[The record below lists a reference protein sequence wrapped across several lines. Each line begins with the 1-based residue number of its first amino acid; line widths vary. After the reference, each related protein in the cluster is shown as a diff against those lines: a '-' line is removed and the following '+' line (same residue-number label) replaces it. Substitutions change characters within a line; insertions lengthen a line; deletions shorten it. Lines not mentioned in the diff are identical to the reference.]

1 MPYVSRGQFRLDESA
16 TCTFDAAG
24 AGTSFIQPTG
34 ARESW
39 RVSFITVN
47 SSSVTLVPVVMF
59 YRGSIAPS
67 NFVAGSFSGT
77 LDVDSLPNISLR
89 SGERLIAVW
98 TGGDVGAT
106 GTFRVEGTK
115 VLV

>member
-1 MPYVSRGQFRLDESA
+1 MPYVSGGQFRLDEFA
-16 TCTFDAAG
+16 TCIFDADG
-24 AGTSFIQPTG
+24 AGTSFVQPAG
-34 ARESW
+34 AREGW
-39 RVSFITVN
+39 QITVITVN
-47 SSSVTLVPVVMF
+47 SSSVTLVPQVMF
-59 YRGSIAPS
+59 YRGSTTPGS
-67 NFVAGSFSGT
+67 FVAGTFSGT

-106 GTFRVEGTK
+106 GTFRVEGVK